1 MDVKASARAKHASSQ
16 RGRARHSTHKH
27 PPKPASAA
35 APGQAQPLAS
45 NVKKQ
50 EENAALLPS
59 NWSRYEEE
67 DALQD
72 DSLSDVPAVKS
83 KGANYS
89 DLLSEKSMFQAPDL
103 ARGRKELMLSRGL
116 GLWARGSYVDNIWS
130 THEMFGGEDSFFSL
144 DLDFLGK
151 ELATID
157 IAERLFVDPK
167 FIPFEER
174 RESNVSYEDSAA
186 EADDKNGVQLNF
198 TADQS
203 IPENSTGA
211 LSSSSTLLH
220 QDSFL
225 HSISAAAYGDAEREG
240 LGDRLH
246 HGEVGVL
253 GLTEPLQSN
262 ESGAPH
268 VQVTGN
274 LAQSWQFNKIETNTK
289 ETLVEPHRNTNSMFE
304 PKAAEAELDALLDML
319 DSPCIGEASTFL
331 STKLPGSD
339 SSQGLSS
346 QQSAHLDILQE
357 SSQFDLSED
366 ASLGTPMKSKVGT
379 LDDIFWNVKESPKV
393 AIMSSAIP
401 SHVPPPGNVNNSP
414 DLDEDFDNWLDSL

>member
-16 RGRARHSTHKH
+16 RGRASHSTRKH
-27 PPKPASAA
+27 PPKPSPAA
-35 APGQAQPLAS
+35 APGKAQPSAS
-45 NVKKQ
+45 NVKK
-50 EENAALLPS
+50 EEKNASYLPS

-67 DALQD
+67 DPLQA

-83 KGANYS
+83 KGANYR

-103 ARGRKELMLSRGL
+103 ARGRKELMLSRSL
-116 GLWARGSYVDNIWS
+116 DLWARASDVDNIWS

-151 ELATID
+151 ELVTID

-174 RESNVSYEDSAA
+174 RESNVSYEDSAD
-186 EADDKNGVQLNF
+186 EADDKNGVQLNL
-198 TADQS
+198 TADQT

-211 LSSSSTLLH
+211 LSSASTLLH

-225 HSISAAAYGDAEREG
+225 HSISAAAYGDAEVEG

-246 HGEVGVL
+246 YGEVGAL

-262 ESGAPH
+262 ESGAAR
-268 VQVTGN
+268 VQVTGK
-274 LAQSWQFNKIETNTK
+274 LAQSWQFNKIESDMK

-319 DSPCIGEASTFL
+319 DSPCIGEASSSL
-331 STKLPGSD
+331 STKLPGPD

-357 SSQFDLSED
+357 SNQFDLSGD
-366 ASLGTPMKSKVGT
+366 AFLGTPMKSKVGT
-379 LDDIFWNVKESPKV
+379 LEDNFSNVKESSKV

-401 SHVPPPGNVNNSP
+401 RHVPPPSNVNSSP